1 MLIGANER
9 TMSKR
14 DRADFSRNLPILRP
28 EGSEVRSS
36 HRRLPLK
43 LSEGEFEIDL
53 DPAAVMLRSLPALP
67 RAADRRHDMTYSMFK
82 FALPLTLALAA
93 VSGTAMAQDKT
104 QSSQIT
110 IQGQPVQVTTVG
122 RSYTGIPIVQ
132 YSFQR
137 TVSYSNLDLS
147 TSSGATELKSRVRQT
162 AREACE
168 TLSAADPL
176 DVPDDDGTCVRDAT
190 AGAMKQVT
198 AAIAAANSGST
209 RATTVSAS

>member
-1 MLIGANER
+1 MI
-9 TMSKR
+9 
-14 DRADFSRNLPILRP
+14 
-28 EGSEVRSS
+28 RSIF
-36 HRRLPLK
+36 K
-43 LSEGEFEIDL
+43 L
-53 DPAAVMLRSLPALP
+53 
-67 RAADRRHDMTYSMFK
+67 
-82 FALPLTLALAA
+82 ALPLTLAFAA
-93 VSGTAMAQDKT
+93 VSGTALAQEQA

-122 RSYTGIPIVQ
+122 RSYTGIPIVD

-137 TVSYSNLDLS
+137 AVSYANLDLS
-147 TSSGATELKSRVRQT
+147 TSAGAAELKKRVRET

-176 DVPDDDGTCVRDAT
+176 DAPDDDGTCVRDAT

-198 AAIAAANSGST
+198 AAIAAANTSGN